1 MRAVLGG
8 VLAVGLGSVAVWAAS
23 GPARAVAPSAET
35 GADIAA
41 RWCAGCHVV
50 SPSGAGT
57 DAAPSFAAIAGR
69 RDPADLRLFLSQPHA
84 PAMRGFD
91 LTAREIED
99 VVAYIG
105 TLGQRSTP

>member
-1 MRAVLGG
+1 MRAMMA
-8 VLAVGLGSVAVWAAS
+8 VLALAGLGAA
-23 GPARAVAPSAET
+23 GWLATQPARALEPSAEA

-57 DAAPSFAAIAGR
+57 DAAPSFAAIAGAS
-69 RDPADLRLFLSQPHA
+69 DPAALRLFLSKPHA

-105 TLGQRSTP
+105 SLARGGAAR